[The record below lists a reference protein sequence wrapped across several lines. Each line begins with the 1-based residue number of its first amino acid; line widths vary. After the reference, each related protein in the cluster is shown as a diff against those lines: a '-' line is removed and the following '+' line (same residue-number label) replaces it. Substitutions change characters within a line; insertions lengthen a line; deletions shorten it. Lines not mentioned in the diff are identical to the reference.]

1 MPLYHVNGGWKYGR
15 SGHLY
20 HGAYAYDLA
29 VRQGRAIAIS
39 KARRAGHYIP
49 YAKARP
55 LGEKRRQRQRRRHPR
70 LGIYGKKVKL
80 HRRRTRHVLR
90 SGKMY

>member
-39 KARRAGHYIP
+39 KARRKGYYIP
-49 YAKARP
+49 KRSARP
-55 LGEKRRQRQRRRHPR
+55 LGYRIRRRRHPR

-80 HRRRTRHVLR
+80 HRRRTSHLLR